1 MRWDDL
7 FADLEA
13 QAELLAQRERADE
26 VGERSRIEV
35 GRVAGID
42 RIRPSV
48 GAVVSVSLRGG
59 ERVDGVLR
67 RAGAQWLLVE
77 EQPGREAVVAL
88 TAVVSVVGLSRWAG
102 DPNAVGAVESRL
114 GLASALRGMARDR
127 APVRVHLVDAHEL
140 DGTIDRVGSDYFELA
155 RHARGELR
163 RRSEVHSVVL
173 VFNHAVAVIRRDG

>member
-35 GRVAGID
+35 GRLAAID

-48 GAVVSVSLRGG
+48 GAIVSVTVLGG

-67 RAGAQWLLVE
+67 RVGAQWLLIE
-77 EQPGREAVVAL
+77 EQVGREAVVAL
-88 TAVVSVVGLSRWAG
+88 SAIVTVAGLSRRAA
-102 DPNAVGAVESRL
+102 DPSGVGVVESRL

-127 APVRVHLVDAHEL
+127 APVRVRLVDSHEL

-163 RRSEVHSVVL
+163 RRGEVHSVAL
-173 VFNHAVAVIRRDG
+173 VFHRAVAVIRRDL

>member
-13 QAELLAQRERADE
+13 QAALLAQRERADE

-35 GRVAGID
+35 GRLAAID
-42 RIRPSV
+42 RLRPAE
-48 GAVVSVSLRGG
+48 GAIVSVTVLGG
-59 ERVDGVLR
+59 ERIDGILR
-67 RAGAQWLLVE
+67 RVGAQWLLIE
-77 EQPGREAVVAL
+77 ERVGREAVVAL
-88 TAVVSVVGLSRWAG
+88 SAVLTVAGLSRWSADSSG
-102 DPNAVGAVESRL
+102 VGAVESRL

-127 APVRVHLVDAHEL
+127 ASVRVHLVDSHEL

-163 RRSEVHSVVL
+163 RRGEVRSVALVL
-173 VFNHAVAVIRRDG
+173 NRSVAVIRRDQ